1 MLEVFLLS
9 NAPLIRIDVGME
21 TTHIVIITTC
31 PNQAEADE
39 LAKSLVENHLAA
51 CVQSNSIK
59 STYLWEGA
67 LHQDDE
73 VRLMIKTT
81 TVRADAV
88 REFIEQVHSYDT
100 PQVIALPILGG
111 SAAYLDWIDQKTKS
125 DNG

>member
-1 MLEVFLLS
+1 M
-9 NAPLIRIDVGME
+9 IRIDVGME